1 MTKDS
6 VLNSTSEYDIDA
18 YLRLDAVP
26 KMGISGLRQTAAH
39 HQCQLLDILQLSDK
53 QLVGSGWKRE
63 QIDALRCTNK
73 NVEKSQ
79 RLAHQWLNK
88 ADQHYFISLSDTNYP
103 PLLKELSRPPLFLF
117 VAGNA
122 KAISQAQI
130 AMIGTRK
137 PSQYAKEVV
146 DDLVASISEQIDTA
160 ITSGMAL
167 GIDGLSH
174 RASLHYKV
182 PTIAVL
188 GCGIDIAYPARHRQL
203 YHDIQQ
209 QGAVVSEFP
218 PGTPPHASLFPRR
231 NRIISGLSLG
241 LVVVEAKIKSGSLV
255 TARYALEQNKEIF
268 AVPSAIYNPNA
279 EGCHYLIKSG
289 AKLIEN
295 ADDILDELPF
305 LAKSKQIPDKQQKS
319 LNLHLAS
326 DTLLDSVSYSA
337 TSVDLIAKRTG
348 MPVSEVLTQLLQY
361 ELRGIVASTPEG
373 YVKLRG

>member
-1 MTKDS
+1 
-6 VLNSTSEYDIDA
+6 
-18 YLRLDAVP
+18 
-26 KMGISGLRQTAAH
+26 
-39 HQCQLLDILQLSDK
+39 
-53 QLVGSGWKRE
+53 
-63 QIDALRCTNK
+63 
-73 NVEKSQ
+73 
-79 RLAHQWLNK
+79 
-88 ADQHYFISLSDTNYP
+88 
-103 PLLKELSRPPLFLF
+103 
-117 VAGNA
+117 
-122 KAISQAQI
+122 
-130 AMIGTRK
+130 MIGTRK

-218 PGTPPHASLFPRR
+218 PGTPPHACLFPRR